1 MPSAGAYVALM
12 YERYRQTYN
21 VPDDGLAEV
30 SINNRKHA
38 KLNANAVMHDD
49 LDVNIYMESRFV
61 AEPVRLYDYCVIN
74 DGGVALILT
83 SVERADRKS
92 VVSGKRVSVRVDLGG
107 RSTTKNTNKNIRV
120 STTC

>member
-1 MPSAGAYVALM
+1 MRISDWSSDVCSSDLTVALVYGNNGRSVGAQYGGGEPTTPTGQYDAAYGMTSAGAYVALM

-49 LDVNIYMESRFV
+49 LDVNIYMES
-61 AEPVRLYDYCVIN
+61 
-74 DGGVALILT
+74 
-83 SVERADRKS
+83 DRKS
-92 VVSGKRVSVRVDLGG
+92 TRLNSSH
-107 RSTTKNTNKNIRV
+107 
-120 STTC
+120 

>member
-61 AEPVRLYDYCVIN
+61 AEPLRLYDYCPIN

-83 SVERADRKS
+83 SVRRAKKLGKAVIDFRHEIGRAWGRARGGK
-92 VVSGKRVSVRVDLGG
+92 VVQLLEGVV
-107 RSTTKNTNKNIRV
+107 T
-120 STTC
+120 